1 MRILSLCIF
10 ICFVGISS
18 LLQSQNLVPDSSF
31 ESTYRMPTKKENSL
45 TCTKDWMSPTE
56 GASDYYHKNC
66 KRHAGVPRNIFG
78 RQKPHSGIAY
88 AGICVRT
95 NFIEYVQTKL
105 TDTLIK
111 DHEYLVEFYVCKAER
126 SIGSVK
132 EFGVLFTSKMTWGIS
147 NKGIEANPDVEFIKP
162 SGYKKK
168 DTWMKFSAVYRANG
182 DEAAFIL
189 GPFKNSKSKRFRGLA
204 HYYIDDVS
212 IYPINEQADTAI
224 QAIQPEIQMEEFL
237 PSIGRTIRLENVFF
251 STNEST
257 LLPNSFA
264 ELDQLVNYLKEEP
277 NANIHISGH
286 TDNTGSEEL
295 NFALSEARA
304 AAVANYL
311 SSKNILST
319 RISYSGHGSEMPIS
333 SNDTEE
339 GKQQNRRVEFVID
352 FKN

>member
-1 MRILSLCIF
+1 MVIILVLIGVSTQLK
-10 ICFVGISS
+10 
-18 LLQSQNLVPDSSF
+18 SQNLVPDSSF
-31 ESTYRMPTKKENSL
+31 ESVHRLPTKKENSL

-56 GASDYYHKNC
+56 GASDYYHNDS
-66 KRHAGVPRNIFG
+66 KRHTGVPRNVFG
-78 RQKPHSGIAY
+78 RQKPHTGNAY

-111 DHEYLVEFYVCKAER
+111 DQEYLVEFYVCKAER

-132 EFGVLFTSKMTWGIS
+132 EFGVLFTPKMTWGLT
-147 NKGIEANPDVEFIKP
+147 NKGILASPQIEFLKP
-162 SGYKKK
+162 SGYRKK
-168 DTWMKFSAVYRANG
+168 DTWMKFSAIYKANG

-189 GPFKNSKSKRFRGLA
+189 GPFKNSNSKRFRGFA

-212 IYPINEQADTAI
+212 IYPLNERADTAI
-224 QAIQPEIQMEEFL
+224 QPIEPEIQEEEFL
-237 PSIGRTIRLENVFF
+237 PSTGRTIRLGNVFF
-251 STNEST
+251 STNESS
-257 LLPNSFA
+257 LLPNSYK
-264 ELDQLVNYLKEEP
+264 ELDQLVGYLKEEP

-286 TDNTGSEEL
+286 TDNTGNEEH

-304 AAVANYL
+304 EAVANYL
-311 SSKNILST
+311 SSKNISET
-319 RISYSGHGSEMPIS
+319 RISFSGHGSEMPIA

>member
-1 MRILSLCIF
+1 MRILQIVNIL
-10 ICFVGISS
+10 V
-18 LLQSQNLVPDSSF
+18 LLGFSIHLKSQNLVPDSSF
-31 ESTYRMPTKKENSL
+31 ESVHRLPTKKENSL

-56 GASDYYHKNC
+56 GASDYYHNDS
-66 KRHAGVPRNIFG
+66 KRHTGVPRNVFG
-78 RQKPHSGIAY
+78 RQKPHTGNAY

-111 DHEYLVEFYVCKAER
+111 DQEYLVEFYVCKDER

-132 EFGVLFTSKMTWGIS
+132 EFGVLFTSKMTWGLT
-147 NKGIEANPDVEFIKP
+147 NKGILASPHIEFLKP

-168 DTWMKFSAVYRANG
+168 DTWMKFSAVYKANG

-189 GPFKNSKSKRFRGLA
+189 GPFKNSKSKRFRGFA

-212 IYPINEQADTAI
+212 IYPINVPVDIAM
-224 QAIQPEIQMEEFL
+224 QAIEPEIHKEEFL

-257 LLPNSFA
+257 LLPNSYT

-277 NANIHISGH
+277 KANIHISGH
-286 TDNTGSEEL
+286 TDNTGNEEL

-311 SSKNILST
+311 NTKNILST
-319 RISYSGHGSEMPIS
+319 RISFSGYGSEIPIA
-333 SNDTEE
+333 SNDTDK
-339 GKQQNRRVEFVID
+339 GKQQNRRVEFTIN
-352 FKN
+352 FE